1 MVWHSASEG
10 SVEASI
16 KCSFHNIVL
25 LDSVLNCMS
34 IECDSVCITMLPCM
48 CVCMCTVCVIPLPFS
63 PVQVSAIFVP
73 YEVFFGASGAVCA
86 CGHAYTI

>member
-1 MVWHSASEG
+1 MPLRVQLRLLS
-10 SVEASI
+10 SVPFTI
-16 KCSFHNIVL
+16 LYCF
-25 LDSVLNCMS
+25 DSVLNCMS

-86 CGHAYTI
+86 CGYAYTI